1 MSALPLRSLLFI
13 PGDSEKKI
21 GKVAECGADAVIFD
35 LEDAV
40 APENKAAARALVTD
54 YLKATPRGQR
64 PLQYWVRVNPF
75 DTGMTAE
82 DLAAVMPGAPDGIMH
97 PKIDGPDCVRRLS
110 HYLDALEAAY
120 GLDQGS
126 TKIIPVATETAVAPF
141 RLGDF
146 ATAGLERL
154 AGLTWG
160 AEDLATA
167 VGASTNKGADG
178 NWAFPYQMVRAMTL
192 LAAHAAGVEAIDTLH
207 ADFRDDAG
215 VRASSQAARAEGFG
229 GRLCIHPAQVEAVNQ
244 SFMPS
249 AEEIA
254 HARRVLDAFA
264 ANPGAGTVGLDGK
277 MLDIPHKKQA
287 ETVLAQAAAFGAA

>member
-21 GKVAECGADAVIFD
+21 GKVASCGADAVIFD

-64 PLQYWVRVNPF
+64 SLQYWVRVNPF

-97 PKIDGPDCVRRLS
+97 PKIAGPDCVRRLS

-215 VRASSQAARAEGFG
+215 LRAASQAARAEGFG

-249 AEEIA
+249 TEEIA

>member
-1 MSALPLRSLLFI
+1 M
-13 PGDSEKKI
+13 
-21 GKVAECGADAVIFD
+21 
-35 LEDAV
+35 
-40 APENKAAARALVTD
+40 
-54 YLKATPRGQR
+54 
-64 PLQYWVRVNPF
+64 
-75 DTGMTAE
+75 
-82 DLAAVMPGAPDGIMH
+82 
-97 PKIDGPDCVRRLS
+97 
-110 HYLDALEAAY
+110 
-120 GLDQGS
+120 
-126 TKIIPVATETAVAPF
+126 
-141 RLGDF
+141 
-146 ATAGLERL
+146 
-154 AGLTWG
+154 
-160 AEDLATA
+160 
-167 VGASTNKGADG
+167 GASTNKGADG

-215 VRASSQAARAEGFG
+215 LRAASQAARAEGFG
-229 GRLCIHPAQVEAVNQ
+229 GRLCIHPAQVEGVNQ